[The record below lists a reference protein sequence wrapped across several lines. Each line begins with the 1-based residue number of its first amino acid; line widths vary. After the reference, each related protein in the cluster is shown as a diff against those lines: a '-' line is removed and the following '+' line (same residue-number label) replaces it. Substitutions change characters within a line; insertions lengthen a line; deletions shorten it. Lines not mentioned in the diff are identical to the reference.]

1 MPRPLRLRRI
11 WFAPEVT
18 YFKPS
23 GVPLRGLQ
31 PVNLTMDELEAIRL
45 KDLEDLSQTEAAKK
59 MGISQPTFARLLDG
73 ARKKVARA
81 LVEGRPI
88 RIGGGVYE
96 MVGPGRF
103 GRGRGGPIGYCVCPK
118 CGYREPKRPGVPCA
132 TLVCPKCKI
141 RLVRG

>member
-59 MGISQPTFARLLDG
+59 MGISQPTFARLLDS

-88 RIGGGVYE
+88 RIRGGVFK
-96 MVGPGRF
+96 MIRRGRF
-103 GRGRGGPIGYCVCPK
+103 GRGGPAGYCVCPK
-118 CGYREPKRPGVPCA
+118 CGHRELKRAGVPCA
-132 TLVCPKCKI
+132 SMVCPKCKI
-141 RLVRG
+141 RLVRE